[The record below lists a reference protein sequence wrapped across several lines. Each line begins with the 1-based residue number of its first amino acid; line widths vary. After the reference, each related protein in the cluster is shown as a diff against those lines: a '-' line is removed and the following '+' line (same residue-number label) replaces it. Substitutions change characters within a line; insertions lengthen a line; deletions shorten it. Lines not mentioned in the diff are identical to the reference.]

1 MVPVIKKVT
10 PEDFIGL
17 AKTLPVADVRS
28 PGEFIKGHIPGAV
41 NIPLFNDMQRAV
53 VGTIYTL
60 KGRAEATIT
69 AMEQISEDIPDKMR
83 DAMTLAAGGEILLYC
98 WRGGMRSESMAL
110 LLSFS
115 GVRVRVL
122 GGGYKSYRKFV
133 LDNLSE
139 KRRYVIL
146 GGLTG
151 SGKTN
156 ILNKLS
162 SSGHQVT
169 DLEGLACHKGSAFGA
184 LGMPD
189 QPSTEHFANILFNDL
204 NGKDKDKP
212 IWLED
217 ESKNI
222 GTVFLPDVFYKRMT
236 EAPVIALIMPLEVR
250 LPRLISEYTA
260 FPKENIIASVSRI
273 TKRLGG
279 DKTNEAIKAIN
290 NDDFATAI
298 RIVLEYYDKAYGYGL
313 SKRDEKKVIRVETDT
328 DDVDINASKVVSAA
342 AEIL

>member
-1 MVPVIKKVT
+1 MVPVIKKVS

-17 AKTLPVADVRS
+17 SKALPVVDVRS

-41 NIPLFNDMQRAV
+41 NIPLFNDIQRAV

-60 KGRAEATIT
+60 KGRAEAAIT
-69 AMEQISEDIPDKMR
+69 AMEQISGDIPDKMR
-83 DAMTLAAGGEILLYC
+83 EAMTLANGGEILLYC

-115 GVRVRVL
+115 GVRARVL
-122 GGGYKSYRKFV
+122 GGGYKSYRNFV

-162 SSGHQVT
+162 YSGHQAT

-184 LGMPD
+184 LGMPE

-204 NGKDKDKP
+204 IEKDRDKP

-260 FPKENIIASVSRI
+260 FPKEKLIASVNRI

-290 NDDFATAI
+290 VDDFATAI
-298 RIVLEYYDKAYGYGL
+298 RIVLEYYDKAYSYGL
-313 SKRDEKKVIRVETDT
+313 SKRDEKQVIRVDTDT
-328 DDVDINASKVVSAA
+328 DDVDINASKVAA
-342 AEIL
+342 AAGELL